1 VRRFISRI
9 YPLLKQLLA
18 IYQITLSRQKIYVWF
33 FINHSVE
40 QSIPSSCKFLCPL
53 FGCGDSCLAWSITSL
68 RRRQNHLLT
77 SENGSSLGEVM
88 GFLGFVEHYRFL
100 NLVRL
105 SQILYSFINFFLVR
119 QQYGSCSSS
128 FGNLFF

>member
-40 QSIPSSCKFLCPL
+40 QSIPSSWQISRPIVWL
-53 FGCGDSCLAWSITSL
+53 W
-68 RRRQNHLLT
+68 RLL
-77 SENGSSLGEVM
+77 LG
-88 GFLGFVEHYRFL
+88 
-100 NLVRL
+100 LV
-105 SQILYSFINFFLVR
+105 YHFFEAEAKPFA
-119 QQYGSCSSS
+119 YI
-128 FGNLFF
+128 